1 MKAVF
6 RKELSSYFHT
16 MTGYVFLA
24 FMIAVLG
31 TYFTT
36 TNIIQG
42 NPYFTASL
50 QSARVVFVFAVPI
63 LTMRSMA
70 EERRAKTDQ
79 TFLTSPNSVASVIL
93 GKYLAMVLIF
103 AIPAA
108 VSLLCPFIISTLGT
122 GHPRAD
128 YAAIFMF
135 FLIGCLY
142 IAIGLWISALTES
155 QITAA
160 VGTIA
165 VLLLLYLWD
174 DLLAFVP
181 YTPVASLVG
190 FLVLCFIFLLII
202 RAVTGKLLPA
212 GIIWL
217 CLSCIC
223 VVVYFVNDTLY
234 AGQIK
239 KVLEAFSVNSALS
252 SILTSSFLD
261 LRIVI
266 LCLTGIFLFLFLTI
280 QSVRKRQWL

>member
-6 RKELSSYFHT
+6 RKELSSYFHI

-142 IAIGLWISALTES
+142 IAIGLWI
-155 QITAA
+155 
-160 VGTIA
+160 
-165 VLLLLYLWD
+165 Y
-174 DLLAFVP
+174 
-181 YTPVASLVG
+181 
-190 FLVLCFIFLLII
+190 
-202 RAVTGKLLPA
+202 
-212 GIIWL
+212 
-217 CLSCIC
+217 
-223 VVVYFVNDTLY
+223 
-234 AGQIK
+234 
-239 KVLEAFSVNSALS
+239 EAF
-252 SILTSSFLD
+252 
-261 LRIVI
+261 
-266 LCLTGIFLFLFLTI
+266 
-280 QSVRKRQWL
+280 Q

>member
-24 FMIAVLG
+24 FTIAVLG

-50 QSARVVFVFAVPI
+50 QSARVVFAFAVPI

-70 EERRAKTDQ
+70 EERRTKTDQ